1 MLLFFFNG
9 EASKEVILQF
19 SSSCLH
25 NFLQVNTRKLHPTQ
39 GSKMEQGMVLMG
51 PALPVKVH
59 VLTHCRHHRGVA
71 QGIKQAGRKLFFQKN
86 STSLETWNQFPR
98 CHLVF
103 SYSIQSDNL
112 PSLFQHS

>member
-39 GSKMEQGMVLMG
+39 GSKMEQSARGGNG
-51 PALPVKVH
+51 PHGTCFA
-59 VLTHCRHHRGVA
+59 C
-71 QGIKQAGRKLFFQKN
+71 
-86 STSLETWNQFPR
+86 
-98 CHLVF
+98 
-103 SYSIQSDNL
+103 
-112 PSLFQHS
+112 